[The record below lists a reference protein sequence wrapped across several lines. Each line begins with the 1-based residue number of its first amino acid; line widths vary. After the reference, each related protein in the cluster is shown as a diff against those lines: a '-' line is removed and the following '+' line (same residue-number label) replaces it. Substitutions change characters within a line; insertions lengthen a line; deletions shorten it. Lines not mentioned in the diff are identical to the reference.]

1 MNNNSSSTYMPK
13 TRSPPMAIVRL
24 SKCYSAYWN
33 MYQRSREATKYT
45 SMRGKIK
52 EHMKVCFKLSASNE

>member
-1 MNNNSSSTYMPK
+1 MNNSFNKYMPK
-13 TRSPPMAIVRL
+13 TRSVRQWQL
-24 SKCYSAYWN
+24 LDLQNSYSAYLN

-45 SMRGKIK
+45 NMRGKIK